1 MYAVPPG
8 PRLGTLAL
16 EQTEVKAVNL
26 LGKVGANGAA
36 PSALKNGEF
45 TPIRFGD
52 DEQVY
57 VKLPAPSN
65 PDVMRWQRMN
75 GDDMSKTGGGAV
87 LDAPAIESSSFA
99 QKMDV
104 LRRAGY
110 EVNANPLLQARGEF
124 SPGKVFE
131 YHPETMTRLDL
142 AHEWQ
147 HFGQLQQMEANGL
160 KLNSRNQRYF
170 SSGS

>member
-75 GDDMSKTGGGAV
+75 GDDMSKTGGGQFWMPQ
-87 LDAPAIESSSFA
+87 L
-99 QKMDV
+99 
-104 LRRAGY
+104 L
-110 EVNANPLLQARGEF
+110 NPLALHKKWMCCAVRGT
-124 SPGKVFE
+124 K
-131 YHPETMTRLDL
+131 
-142 AHEWQ
+142 
-147 HFGQLQQMEANGL
+147 
-160 KLNSRNQRYF
+160 
-170 SSGS
+170 